1 MTLLA
6 ALAVVCGMVG
16 GQLLFKIG
24 ADLFT
29 RHQGSILSPAGAVL
43 GCALALYGLTTL
55 GWIWVLQRSELGKIY
70 PLMALSFVLVPLA
83 SHFVLG
89 EQFSW
94 RYGLGCA
101 FIVAGIALAA
111 RG

>member
-1 MTLLA
+1 MTTLA
-6 ALAVVCGMVG
+6 ALAVICCVAF

-24 ADLFT
+24 ADLYT
-29 RHQGSILSPAGAVL
+29 RHDGAILSPAGAVL
-43 GCALALYGLTTL
+43 GAALLLYAVTTL

-70 PLMALSFVLVPLA
+70 PLMALSFVVVPLA

-101 FIVAGIALAA
+101 FIVAGIALTA

>member
-1 MTLLA
+1 MTTLA
-6 ALAVVCGMVG
+6 ALAVVCGMAA
-16 GQLLFKIG
+16 GQLLFKFG
-24 ADLFT
+24 ADLLN
-29 RHQGSILSPAGAVL
+29 RHDGAILSPAGAVL
-43 GCALALYGLTTL
+43 GAALALYGLTTV
-55 GWIWVLQRSELGKIY
+55 GWIWVLQRSDLGKIY

-83 SHFVLG
+83 SHLLLG

-101 FIVAGIALAA
+101 LIVAGIALTA